1 MQVPPNSDLT
11 LGMVCLDKTT
21 AGRCIWRM
29 TADERFANPAGIMQG
44 GFLGAFA
51 DSAMVA
57 AAVTFVQGR
66 KVFAAN
72 AEMKVS
78 FLAPVPPGATLICTA
93 EVIAGGSRVAFVEA
107 SVVAL
112 DAPDPPPATDASGAT
127 SATGTTGTGTR
138 PAMPAGAA
146 GAGGERLV
154 ARATSTYIF
163 RERG

>member
-21 AGRCIWRM
+21 PGRCTWRM

-51 DSAMVA
+51 DSAMGA

-72 AEMKVS
+72 AEMKIS
-78 FLAPVPPGATLICTA
+78 FLAPVPPGPSSSARPRVVSGDRGGLRRGQR
-93 EVIAGGSRVAFVEA
+93 AGPV
-107 SVVAL
+107 
-112 DAPDPPPATDASGAT
+112 
-127 SATGTTGTGTR
+127 TGPG
-138 PAMPAGAA
+138 GAA
-146 GAGGERLV
+146 RPGAGQAERLV
-154 ARATSTYIF
+154 ARANSTYIF

>member
-51 DSAMVA
+51 DSAMGA

-112 DAPDPPPATDASGAT
+112 DTPDPPPATGATVAT
-127 SATGTTGTGTR
+127 SATGTTGTGTT
-138 PAMPAGAA
+138 PAEPAVAA
-146 GAGGERLV
+146 GSGGERLV

>member
-1 MQVPPNSDLT
+1 
-11 LGMVCLDKTT
+11 MVCLDKKT
-21 AGRCIWRM
+21 AGRSIWRM

-51 DSAMVA
+51 DSAMGA

-93 EVIAGGSRVAFVEA
+93 EVISGGSRVAFVEA

-112 DAPDPPPATDASGAT
+112 DTPDPALAG
-127 SATGTTGTGTR
+127 ATGTTAA
-138 PAMPAGAA
+138 PAGAGAA
-146 GAGGERLV
+146 GAERLV
-154 ARATSTYIF
+154 ARATSTYVF